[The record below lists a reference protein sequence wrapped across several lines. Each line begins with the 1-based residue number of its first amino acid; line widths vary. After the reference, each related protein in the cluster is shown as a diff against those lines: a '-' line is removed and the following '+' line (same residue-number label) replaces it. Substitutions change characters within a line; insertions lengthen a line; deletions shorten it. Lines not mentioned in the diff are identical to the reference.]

1 MGGKQNP
8 SAFNFKAKKWQGVI
22 MKELLKSK
30 TFYTGLA
37 AIITGI
43 GFMVNGSIE
52 TGAELITGGL
62 IAIFMRHKLS
72 K

>member
-1 MGGKQNP
+1 
-8 SAFNFKAKKWQGVI
+8 

-43 GFMVNGSIE
+43 GFMVNGSVE
-52 TGAELITGGL
+52 TGAELIAGGL
-62 IAIFMRHKLS
+62 IAVLWKCYGYLYSNKQI
-72 K
+72 